1 MKLNFQF
8 SSSLS
13 TWCRQIPHSND
24 GFRISCGIQARNPSE
39 LGICKATHATADV
52 RTMTKHIP
60 VGLRWLLILLIALSS
75 PLEANTAAGN
85 DDVMIGQK
93 YEIVGELYA
102 HSVADDLNS
111 RGVSFI
117 SLVPLRLT
125 GPEIISRQLVPIG
138 SILTI
143 VEKEP
148 KRLFAFLYPDTYIV
162 RVNTIDAPAGIPI
175 VIGLSRGIEGKPTAL
190 NPRIFKPLF

>member
-1 MKLNFQF
+1 LW
-8 SSSLS
+8 SL
-13 TWCRQIPHSND
+13 
-24 GFRISCGIQARNPSE
+24 SCGIQARNPAE

-52 RTMTKHIP
+52 QTMTKHIP
-60 VGLRWLLILLIALSS
+60 VGLRWLLVLLIALSS
-75 PLEANTAAGN
+75 PLETNTAAGN
-85 DDVMIGQK
+85 DDVRIGQK

-111 RGVSFI
+111 RVVSFI
-117 SLVPLRLT
+117 DLVPLRLR

-143 VEKEP
+143 VEKAP
-148 KRLFAFLYPDTYIV
+148 KRLFAFLYPDEYIV

-175 VIGLSRGIEGKPTAL
+175 VIDLSRGIEGKSTAL
-190 NPRIFKPLF
+190 NPLIFNPLF